1 MKVLTLIFIVLALS
15 IHQKTLANSEEISL
29 LEEQLINSTEQ
40 NTKVDIYNKI
50 SKELLPYFSDEAQK
64 YAKKAK
70 KQSLKLGY
78 LKGQLNALTNLAQI
92 SISQND
98 DNQALVYFYK
108 KLSLLNSLDNNAA
121 IANTFL
127 SIGKM
132 YLNSGNYDSAEIY
145 LIKSND
151 LSEQYGLTEN
161 IIQNKRCLANF
172 FLQGGYFINAEN
184 LYETALNMA
193 LAENK
198 TLLAA
203 QIHLDLAKHF
213 AMMER
218 STKGKEIRQYFIDV
232 EKQKSNPPT
241 ALELARHHVVLLEA
255 LEKIERGEYGI
266 CESCGG
272 MIDIEDS
279 DNIFTVNGI

>member
-213 AMMER
+213 YDNKNYIFAIDNAEKAYSYGHQIHNLELNLMATKYLTMVYKQLNVIVSYEKYDR
-218 STKGKEIRQYFIDV
+218 TIFKKRKGKRKIRIL
-232 EKQKSNPPT
+232 KSRN
-241 ALELARHHVVLLEA
+241 
-255 LEKIERGEYGI
+255 
-266 CESCGG
+266 
-272 MIDIEDS
+272 
-279 DNIFTVNGI
+279 N